1 MPRFEIKVTHEPNVQ
16 VPGFTREQMEQIG
29 QFAASVMKERVAEQ
43 VDVLDRP
50 APPLRPKYRRQ
61 KERKGLP
68 PVRDLRYTGDMLAA
82 MQILESSD
90 AHVKIGLK
98 GTKSYRKGLFN
109 QNIDPWFGVSTT
121 DDAKILT
128 GIVEPIFH
136 KNISDIG

>member
-1 MPRFEIKVTHEPNVQ
+1 LRSKSTFSIDQHRHY
-16 VPGFTREQMEQIG
+16 GRSIG
-29 QFAASVMKERVAEQ
+29 G
-43 VDVLDRP
+43 
-50 APPLRPKYRRQ
+50 RRNG
-61 KERKGLP
+61 RAC
-68 PVRDLRYTGDMLAA
+68 RRSAILRYTGDMLAA

-90 AHVKIGLK
+90 THVKIGLK

-121 DDAKILT
+121 DDTKILT